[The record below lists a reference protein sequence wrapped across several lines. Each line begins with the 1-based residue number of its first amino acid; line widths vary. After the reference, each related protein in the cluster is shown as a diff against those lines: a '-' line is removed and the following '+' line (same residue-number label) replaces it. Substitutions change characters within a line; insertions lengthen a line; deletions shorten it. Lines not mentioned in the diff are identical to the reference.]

1 LGQGASGIVYLVED
15 KETDIKYALKSIN
28 LQYLSKK
35 EKQNVS
41 SEAELLRVITGPTVI
56 KFFDSFSENNHIY
69 ILMEYAEGGSLA
81 YLIQTR
87 KMMGK
92 KFSEEQIFMYAAQL
106 ALSLLLLHGKLLLHR
121 DVKT

>member
-1 LGQGASGIVYLVED
+1 VYLVQD
-15 KETDIKYALKSIN
+15 KETDIKYALKAIN

-35 EKQNVS
+35 ERQNVL

-56 KFFDSFSENNHIY
+56 RFFDSFSENNHIY

-81 YLIQTR
+81 YHIQTR

-92 KFSEEQIFMYAAQL
+92 KFNEE
-106 ALSLLLLHGKLLLHR
+106 
-121 DVKT
+121 